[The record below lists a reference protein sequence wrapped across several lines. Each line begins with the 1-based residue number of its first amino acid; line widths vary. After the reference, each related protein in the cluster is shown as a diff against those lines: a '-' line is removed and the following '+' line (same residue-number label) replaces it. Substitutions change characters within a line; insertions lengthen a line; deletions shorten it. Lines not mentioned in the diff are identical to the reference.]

1 MSSSFSP
8 GNDLYNPL
16 YLSHCQH
23 TGYERENDIYL
34 DVWKFTRDEIVV
46 GGLFLKIS
54 WRKCLYFIRAVARI
68 NESAGKPFVP
78 NCCDTILES
87 ESWAFLNT
95 LYRRCN
101 DGYGGEKER
110 RWSWIF
116 GNGTRRDYRLQDARR
131 HTGKP
136 AILSLALFYRRGKA
150 RTPLSLAQRLASLLC
165 LCSFTSKLRE
175 PIPLAT
181 ERPFIVCR
189 MARVCDCSQ
198 PGE

>member
-1 MSSSFSP
+1 MRLVAAAIENKKKKEEKKKIPLERRKYDSTRAGVAYSNILQPSVSSPFETSMSSMSSSFSP

-87 ESWAFLNT
+87 ES
-95 LYRRCN
+95 
-101 DGYGGEKER
+101 
-110 RWSWIF
+110 
-116 GNGTRRDYRLQDARR
+116 
-131 HTGKP
+131 
-136 AILSLALFYRRGKA
+136 
-150 RTPLSLAQRLASLLC
+150 
-165 LCSFTSKLRE
+165 
-175 PIPLAT
+175 
-181 ERPFIVCR
+181 
-189 MARVCDCSQ
+189 
-198 PGE
+198 